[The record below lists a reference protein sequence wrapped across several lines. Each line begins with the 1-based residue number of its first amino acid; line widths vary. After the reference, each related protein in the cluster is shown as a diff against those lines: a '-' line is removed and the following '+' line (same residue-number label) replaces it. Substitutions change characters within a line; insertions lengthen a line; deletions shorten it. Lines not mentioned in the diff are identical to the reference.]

1 MKPRTDPS
9 LQSLLLAAVAVICLS
24 LLGSCLTLSDSM
36 ELLSS
41 QAVSEGLLDRY
52 QATMLKLAAQAAVD
66 ASRELSPEEEYY
78 VGRAVAASIFSSYPP
93 YDSPGL
99 NNYLNK
105 LGQGLSLYSSRPA
118 IYEGYRFIVLD
129 SEEVNAFASP
139 GGHVLVTRGLLRL
152 ATSEDELAAFLA
164 HEVAHIALGHGLAS
178 VQGAR
183 ITQIASTYAIDAG
196 NASGGDVG
204 AFTAVFGD
212 SISELAKILVISGYS
227 QAYESQADLEAR
239 RIIAAAGYD
248 PNALARLVNHL
259 PSGSRDNASGF
270 AVTHPQPQS
279 RLEALA
285 AQPFIAPKAA
295 AVKRMWPSPR
305 GDDAKEEAMEKDPT
319 LVFFARAK
327 RFAAMKALF

>member
-9 LQSLLLAAVAVICLS
+9 LQFFLLAAVAVVCLS

-41 QAVSEGLLDRY
+41 QAVSQGLLDRY

-66 ASRELSPEEEYY
+66 ASRELNPEEEYF
-78 VGRAVAASIFSSYPP
+78 VGRAVAASIFTSYPP

-99 NNYLNK
+99 NDYLNK

-118 IYEGYRFIVLD
+118 IYAGYRFIVLD

-152 ATSEDELAAFLA
+152 ATSEDELAAVLA

-239 RIIAAAGYD
+239 RIIASAGYD
-248 PNALARLVNHL
+248 PNALARLVEHL
-259 PSGSRDNASGF
+259 PSGSQDNASGF

-285 AQPFIAPKAA
+285 AQPYMAPKTVT
-295 AVKRMWPSPR
+295 VKRLWPSPR
-305 GDDAKEEAMEKDPT
+305 EEGAGEEAMGN
-319 LVFFARAK
+319 VAAVASFARAE
-327 RFAAMKALF
+327 RFAAMRELF